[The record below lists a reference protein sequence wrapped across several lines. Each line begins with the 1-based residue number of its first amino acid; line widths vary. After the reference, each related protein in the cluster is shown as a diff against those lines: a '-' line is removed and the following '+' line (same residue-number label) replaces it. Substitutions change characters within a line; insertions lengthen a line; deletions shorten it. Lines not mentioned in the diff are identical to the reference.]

1 MMMRAAISTIGLA
14 LCVVGGGTAHSQDP
28 AFGTRIEVRRVLIDV
43 RVVHYNGTAVVG
55 LAPDDFRVFIDGS
68 PVEVEA
74 VDWISG
80 GPALGT
86 APTDTEDPTR
96 KPERSPSNRRLIVM
110 LFQKDFQL
118 ARLRGLYRM
127 SDPAVELAKDL
138 GSDDLVAVAVFGSH
152 LQLHSDFT
160 NRHDMLEEILT
171 VPELF
176 SDKQVRGQVPG
187 FSVAEHLDFQRA
199 RTADNL
205 SEALAT
211 LGHALAPIAGPK
223 TVILFGWGIGRYQG
237 KAGAVTMDREYIEA
251 LRILAEARVNVFAL
265 DITDADYHT
274 LEEGLLKLTD
284 DTGGLYIKT
293 HLFPEA
299 ATHKLGNMLAGSYQL
314 TLVPPADL
322 DEDFKVRVR
331 VSEPGTE
338 IYVRRWN
345 FLPDDPAD

>member
-1 MMMRAAISTIGLA
+1 VRNPSARLAIPLA
-14 LCVVGGGTAHSQDP
+14 ICLMGAGTAHGQEHV
-28 AFGTRIEVRRVLIDV
+28 FGTSIEVRRVLIDV
-43 RVVHYNGTAVVG
+43 RVVRHDGTAVVG
-55 LAPDDFRVFIDGS
+55 LGPDDFLVRINGT

-80 GPALGT
+80 GPALDSPPGVAGEARGDRQG
-86 APTDTEDPTR
+86 APQR
-96 KPERSPSNRRLIVM
+96 GRLIVM

-118 ARLRGLYRM
+118 ARLRGLYRA
-127 SDPAVELAKDL
+127 SDPAVELAKSL
-138 GSDDLVAVAVFGSH
+138 GGGDLVAVAVFGTH

-160 NRHDMLEEILT
+160 DRHDMLADILT

-176 SDKQVRGQVPG
+176 SDKQAPVQVPG
-187 FSVAEHLDFQRA
+187 FSLAEHLDFERA

-211 LGHALAPIAGPK
+211 LGRALAPIDGPK
-223 TVILFGWGIGRYQG
+223 SIILFGWGIGRYQG
-237 KAGAVTMDREYIEA
+237 KMGVVTMDREYLDA
-251 LRILAEARVNVFAL
+251 LRILSEARTTVFAL

-293 HLFPEA
+293 HLFPEV
-299 ATHKLGNMLAGSYQL
+299 ATAKLGRMLAGSYQL
-314 TLVPPADL
+314 SLIPPVDL
-322 DEDFKVRVR
+322 DEDFKVRVQ
-331 VSEPGTE
+331 VSQPGIE

-345 FLPDDPAD
+345 FLPDQATD